1 MLGWFQCCFFLITA
15 VRWCLL
21 PCHPAAPLAFLPGGA
36 YGTTAGTQSEIAGLQ
51 QVLPQ
56 AAASS
61 LRAALGRGCL
71 HYVYRLAFQEPEG
84 LEMIGKRSMNVLL
97 TACLK
102 SLTLQRAC
110 TTIAILSLSVV
121 KFLNATSSGGLT
133 TFLFLK
139 SSCLC
144 EIALFRWALSGQ
156 HISFSHR
163 QNTLVSHGRAVAP
176 SFPPSL

>member
-1 MLGWFQCCFFLITA
+1 MFPPPPPEGSIFLMICLEQSWRVPKCIGDAGLVPVLFFPHYCSE
-15 VRWCLL
+15 VVSL

-144 EIALFRWALSGQ
+144 EIALFR
-156 HISFSHR
+156 
-163 QNTLVSHGRAVAP
+163 
-176 SFPPSL
+176 